1 MSSLAPMLD
10 ELSCQAHKYLMIA
23 DRRVWSAILRLVA
36 ACEESPDAQLRNGH
50 ALALLLAAG
59 YAAGGRRGVERL
71 TDVLTHETLP
81 PAPARSGGYP
91 RIWYGY
97 RSSFC
102 VGAGVGVAVGW
113 LSRGA
118 DRRRL
123 TLLPDEGAW
132 ACWAEAPRRVD
143 EVAKLPHSDPSLVRV
158 TRLGPRGVAWVHLV
172 RALPPS
178 AFHEDLVRFLL
189 CHTALQANA
198 KPQIEVG
205 RT

>member
-50 ALALLLAAG
+50 ALALLLA
-59 YAAGGRRGVERL
+59 
-71 TDVLTHETLP
+71 TLP

-123 TLLPDEGAW
+123 TLLPDEGTW